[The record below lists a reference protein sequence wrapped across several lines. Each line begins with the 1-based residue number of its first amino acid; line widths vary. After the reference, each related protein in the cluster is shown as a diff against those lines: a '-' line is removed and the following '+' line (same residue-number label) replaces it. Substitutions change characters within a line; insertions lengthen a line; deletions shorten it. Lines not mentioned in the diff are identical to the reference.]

1 MFLSKKS
8 ILEAVQRGDIVI
20 SGFNEENLKSA
31 SYTLTLDAI
40 NGMDSLELKP
50 SEFVLLATKE
60 KITLNGKYCGLLITP
75 ATLAKQGINVTQG
88 SDFAEP
94 DTDNII
100 VLETSNSGNE
110 PVVFKEG
117 MRIVKIAFS
126 EIV

>member
-1 MFLSKKS
+1 MFLTKKS

-60 KITLNGKYCGLLITP
+60 KVTLNGKYCGLFITP
-75 ATLAKQGINVTQG
+75 AALAKQGINVTQG

-110 PVVFKEG
+110 PVVFMEG